1 MKRAASLVLSVVFV
15 LACQSFGKDATKA
28 NPFNETLSTVPAAE
42 LPAKAAD
49 LVLQAKARARQNV
62 TINVV
67 KSAVGLNP
75 AAAPAIVAA
84 IAHAV
89 PEMALVAAGTAA
101 AEQPKQASA
110 IARAAAAAAPAKA
123 GQIVQATCRAVPNAY
138 REIAVAVS
146 EAVPGA
152 SKEIVNAVASA
163 MPELKPAISKTL
175 AGYGGAVPSVGD
187 TLAQATT
194 ISQDDQAKVLTVYP
208 RGATVRGPAVGPPY
222 IPLPSGLTNVTT
234 ATSGVVPSG
243 GRNYAAP

>member
-49 LVLQAKARARQNV
+49 LVLQAKPRSRQNV

-84 IAHAV
+84 IARAV
-89 PEMALVAAGTAA
+89 PEMASVAAGTAA

-110 IARAAAAAAPAKA
+110 IAKAAAAAAPAKA
-123 GQIVQATCRAVPNAY
+123 GQIVLATCRAVPNAY
-138 REIAVAVS
+138 RDIAVAV
-146 EAVPGA
+146 AQVVPGA
-152 SKEIVNAVASA
+152 SNEIVNAVGSA
-163 MPELKPAISKTL
+163 IPELKPAIAKAL
-175 AGYGGAVPSVGD
+175 AGYGSGVPSVTD
-187 TLAQATT
+187 TLSQVAT
-194 ISQDDQAKVLTVYP
+194 IPQDDQPKAPTVFS
-208 RGATVRGPAVGPPY
+208 RGSTVRGPVVGPPY
-222 IPLPSGLTNVTT
+222 MPLPTGLTNVTT
-234 ATSGVVPSG
+234 ATSGEVPPG
-243 GRNYAAP
+243 ARNYAAP